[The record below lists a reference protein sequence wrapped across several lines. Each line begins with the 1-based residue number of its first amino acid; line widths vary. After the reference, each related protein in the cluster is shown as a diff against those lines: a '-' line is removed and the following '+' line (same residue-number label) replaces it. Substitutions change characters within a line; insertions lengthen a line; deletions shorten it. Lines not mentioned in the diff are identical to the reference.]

1 MKRGNRR
8 GFTLVELLTVLA
20 LLSVLVAIAWGRFN
34 RSHEK
39 ALVAT
44 MMTDLRNLMTSQEL
58 YHRIAETYASDIS
71 LVNIEPSPR
80 SAIHVTA
87 STPMGWSAWN
97 EIEGVSRK
105 CEVYIGNAVPALGV
119 ATESSRIFCALP

>member
-1 MKRGNRR
+1 MKRGDRR

-39 ALVAT
+39 ALEAT
-44 MMTDLRNLMTSQEL
+44 MMSDLRNLMTSQEL
-58 YHRIAETYASDIS
+58 YYRIAQTYANDIS

-80 SAIHVTA
+80 SAIHIPE

-97 EIEGVSRK
+97 EIGGASK
-105 CEVYIGNAVPALGV
+105 NCEVYIGNAVPALGV
-119 ATESSRIFCALP
+119 ATESSRIFCAQP